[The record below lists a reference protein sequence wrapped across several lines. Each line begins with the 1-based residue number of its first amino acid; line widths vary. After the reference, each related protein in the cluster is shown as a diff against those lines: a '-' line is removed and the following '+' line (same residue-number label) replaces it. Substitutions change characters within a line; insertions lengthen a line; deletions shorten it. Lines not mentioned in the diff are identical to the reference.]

1 MKQFKWR
8 KLAAVLL
15 VVCLSVGMVTPAS
28 AAGLFSSSRSSSL
41 LGSLTDR
48 WNNLWNSIFGGAQ
61 EEEPAE
67 DAGNT
72 ETGDLTLVE
81 DETTVTEGTDLRAS
95 TYDLQLMNTRATTT
109 LKYFPVTLYD
119 YNTETI
125 NNATHQVE
133 VDARLGNQ
141 WNGIYFS
148 AGSPEDESYTYTTSG
163 VTYSQEQDGYISWR
177 SLAPDNTNRK
187 STGYYVRLT
196 SDGQYY
202 PAYVTRTSS
211 GSGWSTKYNFT
222 LEYKKNNDFY
232 TVSTGSSRNDCPE
245 PSGNAGVETVTI
257 TGYWSSN
264 TYVALYESNSG
275 HTMTT
280 EKLPYAAWNF
290 WNKNTKN
297 NDYGQYTYSGL
308 VESTLDAYKNIQFTK
323 PDGGIFNSDSMVK
336 TIYTNVEMPFVYD
349 SATKYY
355 TFDASQNGVYFKQN
369 STQGST
375 TAQPGGRLYFDNTPQ
390 GVGGASFGDGSET
403 VWAPFDSTTNLT
415 GSQSTVNMNY
425 HFGMAATIPF
435 TMTAN
440 GRIDPNDEE
449 SAAIEFTFSGDD
461 DVWVF
466 IDGQLVLD
474 LGGIHNRL
482 DATIN
487 FAENTW
493 SLSKSNSV
501 NVAVQDFNG
510 AAISGKLFDDGPTT
524 GKLKQTLTTFAAKES
539 HELTIFYLERGEGS
553 SNCKIRFNLPM
564 KDTVSVTKQITQ
576 SVDEYGAKYD
586 LTASEQTQV
595 NNVDFGFTLYEGST
609 PVANAL
615 FNVVNA
621 NGQVVDTRTTDNRGH
636 FTLKNGQTA
645 RFIVDI
651 PEQGQSY
658 QVVEDWNDNS
668 AYTKPDYSYS
678 GNAAKGFEIDGV
690 SYTQPNPSLPGTT
703 GNATSST
710 ITVKGSEEAEDSLNF
725 VCTNYWKHVNETTI
739 TANDDKIVVD
749 YGLPV
754 VISPLANDVD
764 QNAVS
769 VEITDVTGAKYGNA
783 EKTQDGKAI
792 LYTLDKQLTD
802 VEVLTYTVKATGENG
817 VDTDTKTAKIYI
829 IPATTMYYEEV
840 FTGLVTFSDGWMPEG
855 TSKNATQ
862 EPGVV
867 RTIGDSPYGSDAA
880 YKGYVGDSN
889 GTSRYVDTTD
899 SSASFSYSFTGTGT
913 SFFARTSGS
922 SAVLSIQ
929 VTDEDGNE
937 VAYQNRNT
945 KYVSTAGTDVETLY
959 NIPVYTIEGLDY
971 DTYTVNVTVLKAVAV
986 LKYGNDF
993 YLDGIRVVSPLNP
1006 SSKNLAVATEA
1017 YSDDGEAGMV
1027 SATLRQKLLKDYTT
1041 DGEDGLVWTNDG
1053 FVVFTDSNGQVET
1066 ADEYQSNGPK
1076 EELYLNAGQS
1086 VTFSLANWNADSNK
1100 IYLGIKAPVAAQTIT
1115 IGSRPIEI
1123 TNSADCY
1130 YDISEYGDIKDVNGV
1145 KIVTFNITAGSGLIS
1160 LTNIKVTGDPDFVIV
1175 SGKNADAGDSTDIE
1189 A

>member
-28 AAGLFSSSRSSSL
+28 AAGLFSSGRSSGL

-61 EEEPAE
+61 EKEPAE
-67 DAGNT
+67 DAGNTET

-95 TYDLQLMNTRATTT
+95 TYSLQLMNTRATTT

-133 VDARLGNQ
+133 VDARLGSQ

-148 AGSPEDESYTYTTSG
+148 AGSPEAESYTYTTSG
-163 VTYSQEQDGYISWR
+163 VTYSQEQDGDISWR
-177 SLAPDNTNRK
+177 SLAPDNTDQK

-211 GSGWSTKYNFT
+211 GSGWGKEYYFK
-222 LEYKKNNDFY
+222 LEYQKNNHFY

-264 TYVALYESNSG
+264 TYVALYKPSTDGSK
-275 HTMTT
+275 TT
-280 EKLPYAAWNF
+280 GTLDYAAWNF
-290 WNKNTKN
+290 WNKKTDT

-323 PDGGIFNSDSMVK
+323 PDGGIFNSDNTVK

-355 TFDASQNGVYFKQN
+355 TFDASQDGVYFKKN

-375 TAQPGGRLYFDNTPQ
+375 TARSGGRLYFDNTPQ
-390 GVGGASFGDGSET
+390 GVGGASFGDGSKT
-403 VWAPFDSTTNLT
+403 VWAPFDSTTDLT
-415 GSQSTVNMNY
+415 GRHSTVDMNY

-440 GRIDPNDEE
+440 GRIDPNDND
-449 SAAIEFTFSGDD
+449 SAPIEFTFSGDD

-466 IDGQLVLD
+466 VDGQLVLD

-487 FAENTW
+487 FADNTW
-493 SLSKSNSV
+493 TLSESNSV
-501 NVAVQDFNG
+501 EVAVDDYNG
-510 AAISGKLFDDGPTT
+510 AAISGKLFNDGSTT
-524 GKLKQTLTTFAAKES
+524 GKLGQSLTTFAAKES

-576 SVDEYGAKYD
+576 SVDANGTKYN
-586 LTASEQTQV
+586 LTDSELKQV
-595 NNVDFGFTLYEGST
+595 NNVEFGFTLYEGSI

-621 NGQVVDTRTTDNRGH
+621 NGQVLDTRTTNSSGH

-658 QVVEDWNDNS
+658 QVVEDWAENS
-668 AYTKPDYSYS
+668 AYTQPDYSYS
-678 GNAAKGFEIDGV
+678 GNAAKGFVIDGE

-703 GNATSST
+703 GSATSRT

-725 VCTNYWKHVNETTI
+725 VCTNYWKHVNNTTI
-739 TANDDKIVVD
+739 TAYDDKIVVD

-754 VISPLANDVD
+754 VISPLENDVA
-764 QNAVS
+764 QNGEKSLVS
-769 VEITDVTGAKYGNA
+769 VSEGKFGEALIEGN
-783 EKTQDGKAI
+783 TI
-792 LYTLDKQLTD
+792 RYTLDKQLTD

-840 FTGLVTFSDGWMPEG
+840 FSGLVTFSNGWRVEG
-855 TSKNATQ
+855 TSKNAIQ

-867 RTIGDSPYGSDAA
+867 GTIGDSPYGSDAA

-889 GTSRYVDTTD
+889 GTSQYVDTTK

-913 SFFARTSGS
+913 SFFARTSGT

-929 VTDEDGNE
+929 VTDKNGTQI
-937 VAYQNRNT
+937 AYQNRNT
-945 KYVSTAGTDVETLY
+945 KYVATDGTNVGTLY
-959 NIPVYTIEGLDY
+959 NIPVYTIENLDY
-971 DTYTVNVTVLKAVAV
+971 GTYTVNVTVLKAVEV
-986 LKYGNDF
+986 LKYGKDF

-1006 SSKNLAVATEA
+1006 SSENGEVAVDA

-1041 DGEDGLVWTNDG
+1041 DGEDGLVWTDGG
-1053 FVVFTDSNGQVET
+1053 FVVFTDSDGNVAF

-1086 VTFSLANWNADSNK
+1086 VTFSLANWDADSNK
-1100 IYLGIKAPVAAQTIT
+1100 IYLGIKAPVGAQTIT
-1115 IGSRPIEI
+1115 IGSQDLDI

-1130 YDISEYGDIKDVNGV
+1130 YDITAGYGEITTVGGV
-1145 KIVTFNITAGSGLIS
+1145 KVVTFTIKAGDGLIS
-1160 LTNIKVTGDPDFVIV
+1160 LTNIKVTGDPDFAIITPGNVEV
-1175 SGKNADAGDSTDIE
+1175 GDNVDVE

>member
-72 ETGDLTLVE
+72 ETESGDLTLVE

-95 TYDLQLMNTRATTT
+95 TYSLQAPVTRATTT

-119 YNTETI
+119 YETETI

-133 VDARLGNQ
+133 VDAVLESQ

-148 AGSPEDESYTYTTSG
+148 AGSPEAESYTYTTSD
-163 VTYSQEQDGYISWR
+163 VTYEQKQEGDIYWR
-177 SLAPDNTNRK
+177 SLASGDTTQKLTR
-187 STGYYVRLT
+187 YYVRLT

-211 GSGWSTKYNFT
+211 GPFWDTKYNFT
-222 LEYKKNNDFY
+222 LEYKKNNHFY

-245 PSGNAGVETVTI
+245 PSGNAGVETVKVSAWRNE
-257 TGYWSSN
+257 Y
-264 TYVALYESNSG
+264 TYVALYESSPG

-290 WNKNTKN
+290 WNKKTDN

-308 VESTLDAYKNIQFTK
+308 VEPDLDAYKNIQFTK
-323 PDGGIFNSDSMVK
+323 PDGGIFNSDSTVK

-375 TAQPGGRLYFDNTPQ
+375 TARSGGRLYFDNTPQ
-390 GVGGASFGDGSET
+390 GVGGAHFGDGSKT

-415 GSQSTVNMNY
+415 GRESTVDMNY

-440 GRIDPNDEE
+440 GRIDPNNDD
-449 SAAIEFTFSGDD
+449 SAPIEFKFSGDD

-466 IDGQLVLD
+466 VDGKLVLD

-487 FAENTW
+487 FAANTW
-493 SLSKSNSV
+493 TLSKSNSV
-501 NVAVQDFNG
+501 DVDVADYNR
-510 AAISGKLFDDGPTT
+510 AAISGKLFNDGPTT
-524 GKLKQTLTTFAAKES
+524 GKLGETLTTFAARES
-539 HELTIFYLERGEGS
+539 HELTIFYLERGAGS
-553 SNCKIRFNLPM
+553 SNCRISFNLPM

-576 SVDEYGAKYD
+576 SVDANGNKYA
-586 LTASEQTQV
+586 LTVPEQTQV
-595 NNVDFGFTLYEGST
+595 NNVDFGFTLYEGNT
-609 PVANAL
+609 PVANARY
-615 FNVVNA
+615 NVVNA
-621 NGQVVDTRTTDNRGH
+621 NGQVLETRTTNNSGH

-651 PEQGQSY
+651 PEQGKSY
-658 QVVEDWNDNS
+658 QVVEDWTVDS
-668 AYTKPDYSYS
+668 AYTEPDYSYS
-678 GNAAKGFEIDGV
+678 GNAAYGFEIGDKSFTGV
-690 SYTQPNPSLPGTT
+690 NPSLPDTT

-725 VCTNYWKHVNETTI
+725 VCTNYWKHVNNTTI
-739 TANDDKIVVD
+739 TAYDDKIVVD

-754 VISPLANDVD
+754 VISPLENDVA
-764 QNAVS
+764 QNGEKSLVS
-769 VEITDVTGAKYGNA
+769 VSEGKFGEALIEGN
-783 EKTQDGKAI
+783 TI
-792 LYTLDKQLTD
+792 RYTLDKQLTD

-829 IPATTMYYEEV
+829 IPATTMYYEED
-840 FTGLVTFSDGWMPEG
+840 FSGLVTFSNGWRVEG
-855 TSKNATQ
+855 TSKNAIQ

-867 RTIGDSPYGSDAA
+867 GTIGDSPYGSDAA

-889 GTSRYVDTTD
+889 GTSQYVDTTGG
-899 SSASFSYSFTGTGT
+899 SASFSYSFTGTGT

-929 VTDEDGNE
+929 VTDKNGTQI
-937 VAYQNRNT
+937 AYQNRNT
-945 KYVSTAGTDVETLY
+945 KYVATVGTNVGTLY
-959 NIPVYTIEGLDY
+959 NIPVYTIENLDY
-971 DTYTVNVTVLKAVAV
+971 GTYTVNVTVLKAVEA
-986 LKYGNDF
+986 LNYGKDF

-1006 SSKNLAVATEA
+1006 LSENDEVAVDA

-1027 SATLRQKLLKDYTT
+1027 SATLRQKLLRDYTT
-1041 DGEDGLVWTNDG
+1041 DGENGLVWTNDG
-1053 FVVFTDSNGQVET
+1053 FVVFTDSNGNVT
-1066 ADEYQSNGPK
+1066 SADVYQSNGPK

-1086 VTFSLANWNADSNK
+1086 VTFSLANWDADSNK
-1100 IYLGIKAPVAAQTIT
+1100 IYLGIKAPVGAQTIT
-1115 IGSRPIEI
+1115 IGSQDLNI

-1130 YDISEYGDIKDVNGV
+1130 YDITAGYGEITTVGGV
-1145 KIVTFNITAGSGLIS
+1145 EVVTFKITAGDGLIS
-1160 LTNIKVTGDPDFVIV
+1160 LTNIKVTGNPDFVIV
-1175 SGKNADAGDSTDIE
+1175 SGENPDAGDSTDIE

>member
-28 AAGLFSSSRSSSL
+28 AAGLFSSSRSSGL

-48 WNNLWNSIFGGAQ
+48 WNNLWDSIFGGAQ

-67 DAGNT
+67 DAGNTET

-95 TYDLQLMNTRATTT
+95 TYSLQAPVTRATTT

-119 YNTETI
+119 YETETI

-133 VDARLGNQ
+133 VDAGLGNQ

-148 AGSPEDESYTYTTSG
+148 AGSPEAESYTYTTSD
-163 VTYSQEQDGYISWR
+163 VTYEQKQDRDISW
-177 SLAPDNTNRK
+177 SDLAPHTVTQDKTA
-187 STGYYVRLT
+187 YYVRLT

-202 PAYVTRTSS
+202 PAYVTRTTS
-211 GSGWSTKYNFT
+211 GPWWDEENNFT
-222 LEYKKNNDFY
+222 LEYKKNNQFY
-232 TVSTGSSRNDCPE
+232 TVSTGSSQWDCPE
-245 PSGNAGVETVTI
+245 PSQNAGVQTVKIRRTD
-257 TGYWSSN
+257 
-264 TYVALYESNSG
+264 YVALYKPSTDGSK
-275 HTMTT
+275 TT
-280 EKLPYAAWNF
+280 GTLDYAAWNF
-290 WNKNTKN
+290 WNKKTKN

-323 PDGGIFNSDSMVK
+323 PDGGIFNSDGTVK

-375 TAQPGGRLYFDNTPQ
+375 TAQSGGRLYFDNTPQ
-390 GVGGASFGDGSET
+390 GVGGAHFGDGSKT

-415 GSQSTVNMNY
+415 GRESTVDMNY

-440 GRIDPNDEE
+440 GRIDPNNDD
-449 SAAIEFTFSGDD
+449 SAPIEFKFSGDD

-466 IDGQLVLD
+466 VDGQLVLD

-487 FAENTW
+487 FADNTW
-493 SLSKSNSV
+493 TLSKSNSV
-501 NVAVQDFNG
+501 DVAVDDYNG
-510 AAISGKLFDDGPTT
+510 AAISGKLFNDGPTI
-524 GKLKQTLTTFAAKES
+524 GKLEQTLTTFAAKES
-539 HELTIFYLERGEGS
+539 HELTIFYLERGAGS
-553 SNCKIRFNLPM
+553 SNCRISFNLPM

-576 SVDEYGAKYD
+576 SKDENGTYP
-586 LTASEQTQV
+586 LTTSEQAQV
-595 NNVDFGFTLYEGST
+595 DSVDFGFTLYEGST
-609 PVANAL
+609 PVVNARY
-615 FNVVNA
+615 NVVNA
-621 NGQVVDTRTTDNRGH
+621 NGQVLATRTTSNSGH

-658 QVVEDWNDNS
+658 QVVEDWAENS
-668 AYTKPDYSYS
+668 AYTQPDYSYS
-678 GNAAKGFEIDGV
+678 GNAANGFEIDGV
-690 SYTQPNPSLPGTT
+690 PYTQPNPSLPGTT
-703 GNATSST
+703 ESATSST

-754 VISPLANDVD
+754 VISPLKNDVD

-769 VEITDVTGAKYGNA
+769 VEITGVIGDEYGNA
-783 EKTQDGKAI
+783 EIAQDRKTI
-792 LYTLDKQLTD
+792 LYTLKKQLTD
-802 VEVLTYTVKATGENG
+802 VEVLTYTVKATGQND

-829 IPATTMYYEEV
+829 IPATTMYYEED
-840 FTGLVTFSDGWMPEG
+840 FSDFVTFSDEWQDEG

-867 RTIGDSPYGSDAA
+867 GTVGDSPYGSDAA

-929 VTDEDGNE
+929 VTAEDGTQ

-945 KYVSTAGTDVETLY
+945 KYVSTEETDVGTLY

-971 DTYTVNVTVLKAVAV
+971 GTYTVNVTVLKAVEV
-986 LKYGNDF
+986 LKYGKHF

-1006 SSKNLAVATEA
+1006 SSENGEVAVDA

-1041 DGEDGLVWTNDG
+1041 DGENGLVWTNDG
-1053 FVVFTDSNGQVET
+1053 FVVFTDSDGEVT
-1066 ADEYQSNGPK
+1066 SADDYKSNGPK

-1086 VTFSLANWNADSNK
+1086 VTFSLANWDADSNK
-1100 IYLGIKAPVAAQTIT
+1100 IYLGIKAPVKTQTIT

-1130 YDISEYGDIKDVNGV
+1130 YDITGYGDITTVDGV
-1145 KIVTFNITAGSGLIS
+1145 PVVTFKITAGDGLIS
-1160 LTNIKVTGDPDFVIV
+1160 LTNIKVTGNPKFAIITPDNVEV
-1175 SGKNADAGDSTDIE
+1175 GGNVDVE